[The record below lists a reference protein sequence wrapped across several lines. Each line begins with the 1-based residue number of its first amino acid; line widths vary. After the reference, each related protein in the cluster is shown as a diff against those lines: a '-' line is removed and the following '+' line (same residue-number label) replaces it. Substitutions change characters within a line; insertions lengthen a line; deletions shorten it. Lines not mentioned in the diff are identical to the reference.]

1 MKADNQR
8 IIRRILR
15 VNHSG
20 EHGAVAIY
28 SSQLRRARKH
38 FPEITPW
45 LEKTLGHELRHRD
58 EFLSAMPS
66 RGAKTC
72 RAMYVWHFG
81 GAALGF
87 ISALFDRTGVMVCT
101 TAVERTVHRHLV
113 EQIHFLENS
122 DGELAAIVK
131 NILKEE
137 DAHLAI
143 AEKQHDP
150 TRASAKILAAI
161 ISAAT
166 EVLIFM
172 STRGDSRKLNVW
184 LKNA

>member
-1 MKADNQR
+1 
-8 IIRRILR
+8 
-15 VNHSG
+15 
-20 EHGAVAIY
+20 
-28 SSQLRRARKH
+28 
-38 FPEITPW
+38 
-45 LEKTLGHELRHRD
+45 
-58 EFLSAMPS
+58 
-66 RGAKTC
+66 
-72 RAMYVWHFG
+72 
-81 GAALGF
+81 
-87 ISALFDRTGVMVCT
+87 MVCT
-101 TAVERTVHRHLV
+101 AAVERTVHRHLV